1 MTLHD
6 KTFSLFDFKRK
17 ADKIQIFDESMIDDD
32 GNIIPFVDQAAL
44 VTHYLQLKDSGVSIP
59 YAQKA
64 QDILDS
70 WTEFLT
76 KTKNLSP
83 SNSVSESNGAYQQYL
98 FPDLFKTIFPAPEN
112 HSFTFIDL
120 FAGIGGFRMAFQNLG
135 GKCVFSSEW
144 DEQAKKTYYAN

>member
-1 MTLHD
+1 MSVENKNIIFAKIFLELDQVFHIMTLHD

-64 QDILDS
+64 QDIL
-70 WTEFLT
+70 E
-76 KTKNLSP
+76 NLQL
-83 SNSVSESNGAYQQYL
+83 E
-98 FPDLFKTIFPAPEN
+98 
-112 HSFTFIDL
+112 
-120 FAGIGGFRMAFQNLG
+120 
-135 GKCVFSSEW
+135 
-144 DEQAKKTYYAN
+144 

>member
-1 MTLHD
+1 MTLHNN
-6 KTFSLFDFKRK
+6 TFSLLDLKRN

-32 GNIIPFVDQAAL
+32 GNIIPFVDQVAL

-70 WTEFLT
+70 WTEFIA
-76 KTKNLSP
+76 KTNNFSP

-98 FPDLFKTIFPAPEN
+98 FPDLFHSIFPKL
-112 HSFTFIDL
+112 S
-120 FAGIGGFRMAFQNLG
+120 RR
-135 GKCVFSSEW
+135 S
-144 DEQAKKTYYAN
+144 